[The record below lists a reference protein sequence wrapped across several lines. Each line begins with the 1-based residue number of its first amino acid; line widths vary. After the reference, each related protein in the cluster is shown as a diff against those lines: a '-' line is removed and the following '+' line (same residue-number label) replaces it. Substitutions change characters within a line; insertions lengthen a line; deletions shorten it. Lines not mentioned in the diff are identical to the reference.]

1 MDTNI
6 SDLVSSTIIQFNRL
20 LNKIL
25 FFDVGFG
32 FPFLVA
38 WLICGG
44 IFFMIRLRFANIR
57 LFKHAID
64 VVRGKYSSDKDPGKI
79 THTEAIYT
87 AALSTVGLGS
97 VSGVAI
103 AVVVGGPGAIV
114 WMIIAGFT
122 CMSLKFSEILMGH
135 KYRIIKEDGEI
146 LGGPFNYIKQ
156 ALAEKKLG
164 KLGSILGGFYAI
176 ALFGT
181 SLGAAN
187 MFQSNQTVE
196 VLMDNFQLLNGH
208 NHLIGLS
215 IVIIVGLVII
225 GGMRVLAR
233 VASAVV
239 PFTTLFYLIAVL
251 IIIMMNIG
259 KLPATLYFM
268 LCEAFNTKAISGGI
282 VGIVGIASIGF
293 ARTMFSTEAGGGTSA
308 IAHATAKTT
317 EPVRAACAG
326 FIEILLALL
335 VCMLTGIAITIT
347 GAYQDAS
354 NVGGILITKNAFASV
369 NSWFPTVLAISVP
382 FLAITTIIAW
392 GYYGSMAWRFVFGN
406 RGIII
411 FRIIFLSATYY
422 GAIINDT
429 GAIIEFCDYM
439 WLMATLPNILTLY
452 IFSNQIKHDLDKYE
466 NKLRNKEFTVY
477 NN

>member
-32 FPFLVA
+32 FPFLIA

-44 IFFMIRLRFANIR
+44 IFFMIRLNFANIR

-79 THTEAIYT
+79 SHTEAIYT

-103 AVVVGGPGAIV
+103 AVVAGGPGAVV
-114 WMIIAGFT
+114 WMVIAGFT

-135 KYRIIKEDGEI
+135 KYRTIKEDGEI

-156 ALAEKKLG
+156 ALAEKKIG
-164 KLGSILGGFYAI
+164 KLGSILGVFYAI

-187 MFQSNQTVE
+187 MFQSNQTAE
-196 VLMDNFQLLNGH
+196 VLMDNFQWLNGH
-208 NHLIGLS
+208 SHLIGLS
-215 IVIIVGLVII
+215 IVIMVGLVII
-225 GGMRVLAR
+225 GGMKVLAK
-233 VASAVV
+233 VASAMV
-239 PFTTLFYLIAVL
+239 PFTTVFYLIAVL
-251 IIIMMNIG
+251 VIIVMNID

-268 LCEAFNTKAISGGI
+268 LREAFNTKAISGGI
-282 VGIVGIASIGF
+282 VGIASIGF
-293 ARTMFSTEAGGGTSA
+293 ARAMYSTEAGGGTSA
-308 IAHATAKTT
+308 IAHASAKTT
-317 EPVRAACAG
+317 ESVRAGCAG
-326 FIEILLALL
+326 FIEILFALF
-335 VCMLTGIAITIT
+335 VCTFTGIAITIT
-347 GAYQDAS
+347 GVYKDAPG
-354 NVGGILITKNAFASV
+354 VGGILVIKDAFASV
-369 NSWFPTVLAISVP
+369 ASWFPAVLAISVP
-382 FLAITTIIAW
+382 FLAVTTIIAW
-392 GYYGSMAWRFVFGN
+392 SYYGSMAWRFVFGN
-406 RGIII
+406 RGLMI

-422 GAIINDT
+422 GAIAKDT
-429 GAIIEFCDYM
+429 GLIIELCDYI
-439 WLMATLPNILTLY
+439 WLAATIPNILTLY
-452 IFSNQIKHDLDKYE
+452 ILSSQIKHDLDKYE
-466 NKLRNKEFTVY
+466 KKLKNKEFIVY
-477 NN
+477 SP